1 MIYNVKHLKCSLWVL
16 AFLSPSHSS
25 LTIFDILWCAWIP
38 LLELPNFPNK
48 CEHLCLEVRDK
59 FHPWLHCS
67 PQSMEDASRKDVVG
81 KPVGLGQHS
90 ATFCTSCWTHEV
102 TSSGTKSKGWFSQK
116 VTAQRRSWLSHW
128 PFPPKASIEA
138 SPQMKT
144 DNPIW
149 VEKLQFKGKSIS
161 AYSSY
166 SWPPESRVA
175 RSSHF
180 ILLIIPFAK

>member
-1 MIYNVKHLKCSLWVL
+1 MIYNVKYLKCSLWVL
-16 AFLSPSHSS
+16 AFLSPSLSS

-38 LLELPNFPNK
+38 LREQPNFPSK
-48 CEHLCLEVRDK
+48 PEHAVFGGK
-59 FHPWLHCS
+59 GQIS
-67 PQSMEDASRKDVVG
+67 PMTPLLTTINGRCIKKRCCG
-81 KPVGLGQHS
+81 KACGAGT
-90 ATFCTSCWTHEV
+90 TFSYVLYILLDSWA
-102 TSSGTKSKGWFSQK
+102 TSSRTKSKGRFSQK

-128 PFPPKASIEA
+128 PFPPKASMEA

-149 VEKLQFKGKSIS
+149 VEKPQFKGKSIS